1 MLRTLLV
8 AAALTQQSDAAGDHG
23 GVKEKCSCAQAE
35 PDHPFTIDCDD
46 TATIRAATTT
56 LESTCKVNNAGYE
69 WGGAFPTPD
78 NAYKWVAQAKDGA
91 YADPSMKLVVFDVHA
106 ADKEHLLELA
116 ETAKTL
122 IAGTCTVVN
131 TQGTIPAPTE
141 AGACYTLTFPTD
153 PATDFHATVTTTGV
167 ANVAFFGEHG
177 PTEFERD
184 THYLMKDGMTAAAM
198 ASATSAGS
206 GGPVEPGAETDAE
219 EFNCRLLKDGQVKTC
234 AQAFLV
240 IQAHHDYC
248 PHDTLTRYEEE
259 LFHQWE
265 SKCHGCSIVRMYNAN
280 LKNCPVV
287 DCTDDTVAQFGYDEL
302 KDSCTA
308 ADTSFA
314 FEWAGSFPTPADS
327 YKWVAQAATKANETD
342 VFPAGHSYA
351 DPEMKM
357 VVYAMTSTL
366 KSELFGKK
374 DDADELMS
382 SGPCTVVNTQ
392 GTIPA
397 PTEAGACYTLTFP
410 TDPATDFH
418 ATVTTTG
425 VANVAFFTAHMPTE
439 FERDTHYLMKDG
451 MTAAAMASAT
461 SAGSGGPVE
470 PGAETDAEEFN
481 CRLLKDGQVKT
492 CAQAFLVIQ
501 AHHDYCPH
509 DTLTRYEEELFHQWE
524 SKCHGCSIVRMY
536 NANLKNCPVVD
547 CTDDT
552 VAQFGYDELKDSCT
566 AADTSFAFEWAGSF
580 PTPADSY
587 KWVAQAATKANETDV
602 FPAGHSYADPE
613 MKMVVYAMTSTL
625 KSELFGKKDD
635 ADELMSSGPCTVVNT
650 QGTIPAPTEAGAC
663 YTLTFP
669 TDPATDFH
677 ATVTTTG
684 VANVAFFTAHMPT
697 EFERDTHYLMKD
709 DMTAAAMASATSAGS
724 DGPVEP
730 DNQLGE
736 SGGHDHGRRLSAV
749 GRNDR
754 RSRRRLAN
762 PGSCCNTARQQGAWK
777 QVVSYHDQCDH
788 SQVPE
793 YIEVGFH
800 DYEASCEEFFCNL
813 IGPDEDQTVCP
824 YAPPSPPPLPS
835 LPPSPSSPVVTESTG
850 IEEGTLI
857 GVIVA
862 AVVVALILLAGVAC
876 LVAKEKAGKPLFTS
890 LDAPASKA

>member
-46 TATIRAATTT
+46 TATIRNATTT

-69 WGGAFPTPD
+69 WGGAVPTPD
-78 NAYKWVAQAKDGA
+78 NADKWVAQAKDGA

-287 DCTDDTVAQFGYDEL
+287 DCTDDGVAQLGYDEL

-439 FERDTHYLMKDG
+439 FERDTHYLMKD
-451 MTAAAMASAT
+451 S
-461 SAGSGGPVE
+461 
-470 PGAETDAEEFN
+470 
-481 CRLLKDGQVKT
+481 
-492 CAQAFLVIQ
+492 
-501 AHHDYCPH
+501 
-509 DTLTRYEEELFHQWE
+509 
-524 SKCHGCSIVRMY
+524 
-536 NANLKNCPVVD
+536 
-547 CTDDT
+547 
-552 VAQFGYDELKDSCT
+552 
-566 AADTSFAFEWAGSF
+566 
-580 PTPADSY
+580 
-587 KWVAQAATKANETDV
+587 
-602 FPAGHSYADPE
+602 
-613 MKMVVYAMTSTL
+613 
-625 KSELFGKKDD
+625 
-635 ADELMSSGPCTVVNT
+635 
-650 QGTIPAPTEAGAC
+650 
-663 YTLTFP
+663 
-669 TDPATDFH
+669 
-677 ATVTTTG
+677 
-684 VANVAFFTAHMPT
+684 
-697 EFERDTHYLMKD
+697 
-709 DMTAAAMASATSAGS
+709 MTAAAMASATSAGS

-800 DYEASCEEFFCNL
+800 DYEASCEDFFCNL
-813 IGPDEDQTVCP
+813 IGPDVDQTVCP
-824 YAPPSPPPLPS
+824 YAPPSPPPLPSLPPSPPPLPS